1 MAHGSATT
9 QMPLITLFQ
18 EDDKQELRDFLAA
31 AWTQAHEDELGT
43 ELTKQ
48 LVARL
53 ESEDLGGVVPGE
65 YGYLYLAKSEQ
76 KIVGS
81 LACALR
87 GEVVFIWA
95 CYLASDFQRK
105 GLGRAL
111 MKQAVSE
118 FPEDKVAGIYVLEG
132 NEEAKQFYQ
141 KLGFIDCGE
150 AEFEVIADIYTP
162 ARVMQV
168 RIANLNLG

>member
-1 MAHGSATT
+1 MDHGSATT
-9 QMPLITLFQ
+9 QMPLISLF
-18 EDDKQELRDFLAA
+18 EERDKQELRDFLAT
-31 AWTQAHEDELGT
+31 AWTLAHEEELGS

-53 ESEDLGGVVPGE
+53 ESEDLGGVDPGE
-65 YGYLYLAKSEQ
+65 HGKLYLAKSQE

-105 GLGRAL
+105 GLGRL
-111 MKQAVSE
+111 MMKQAVSE
-118 FPEDKVAGIYVLEG
+118 FPADKVAGIYVLEG
-132 NEEAKQFYQ
+132 NEEARQFYQ

-150 AEFEVIADIYTP
+150 TEFEVIADTYTP

-168 RIANLNLG
+168 RIANLNFD